1 MGKGRYLLKRFIY
14 IVFVFFIISILM
26 FFIYKIMPGD
36 PVTMMLGDA
45 KANMKP
51 DAYQRLYDQTRENL
65 GLNGPL
71 IVQYIRWIGNMLTG
85 NFGYSTQYKKDVI
98 DMIGT
103 PMLNTVMLNL
113 VSMLV
118 TFLIAVPLGIATAVR
133 KNGVFDK
140 TIQVVTIIG
149 YSLPSFIIALLAIF
163 AFAVKI
169 PIFPIS
175 GVRTAGFEGNALQ
188 TALDTLWHM
197 SLPVIVMSISGI
209 GSITR
214 YVRAAM
220 IDVLRMDYIK
230 TARAKGLREK
240 VVIYVHAFRNAQTAR
255 ALRTEQAFVPGEA
268 QHVHAQCAHVHRH
281 GARRLRRIQH
291 EQGTCLVRHACHAR
305 DVVHVARQIRRVRG
319 SDELWTARERAL
331 VRREIKRGIR
341 QNVGDLHPATALVTC
356 AKERA
361 QYGVVRSRCGH
372 GALPRRKQAVN
383 GRVERH
389 RDVQC
394 ERNARSRR
402 GPKQLRHASA
412 RVVYRHARSQR
423 RRVHAAPHAAERR
436 QGVRDSLRHLG
447 RLLQCSGRIVEI
459 NHGSSFYQAP
469 PDLPERRESRRKA
482 SSHASPLALSYRSSA
497 QSAAPMAPA

>member
-1 MGKGRYLLKRFIY
+1 
-14 IVFVFFIISILM
+14 M

-175 GVRTAGFEGNALQ
+175 GVRTAGFEGNSFQ
-188 TALDTLWHM
+188 
-197 SLPVIVMSISGI
+197 MSISGI

-240 VVIYVHAFRNAQTAR
+240 VVIYVHAFRNALIPVVTIATAWVVSLFGGSIVIENVFLWPGLGQT
-255 ALRTEQAFVPGEA
+255 LINGLMQ
-268 QHVHAQCAHVHRH
+268 
-281 GARRLRRIQH
+281 
-291 EQGTCLVRHACHAR
+291 R
-305 DVVHVARQIRRVRG
+305 DFSVVLTMQMFYVVLSLAGNVIMDIAYTIVDPRVRL
-319 SDELWTARERAL
+319 E
-331 VRREIKRGIR
+331 
-341 QNVGDLHPATALVTC
+341 N
-356 AKERA
+356 
-361 QYGVVRSRCGH
+361 
-372 GALPRRKQAVN
+372 
-383 GRVERH
+383 
-389 RDVQC
+389 
-394 ERNARSRR
+394 
-402 GPKQLRHASA
+402 
-412 RVVYRHARSQR
+412 
-423 RRVHAAPHAAERR
+423 
-436 QGVRDSLRHLG
+436 
-447 RLLQCSGRIVEI
+447 
-459 NHGSSFYQAP
+459 
-469 PDLPERRESRRKA
+469 
-482 SSHASPLALSYRSSA
+482 
-497 QSAAPMAPA
+497 

>member
-14 IVFVFFIISILM
+14 IVFVFFIVSILM
-26 FFIYKIMPGD
+26 FCIYKIMPGD

-240 VVIYVHAFRNAQTAR
+240 VVIYVHAFRNALTMDVTIAPPWEVSLLGGPILNEQVLRWTGLGQT
-255 ALRTEQAFVPGEA
+255 LINGLMQ
-268 QHVHAQCAHVHRH
+268 
-281 GARRLRRIQH
+281 
-291 EQGTCLVRHACHAR
+291 R
-305 DVVHVARQIRRVRG
+305 DFSVVLTMQMFYVVLSLTGNVIMDIAYTIADPRVRL
-319 SDELWTARERAL
+319 E
-331 VRREIKRGIR
+331 
-341 QNVGDLHPATALVTC
+341 N
-356 AKERA
+356 
-361 QYGVVRSRCGH
+361 
-372 GALPRRKQAVN
+372 
-383 GRVERH
+383 
-389 RDVQC
+389 
-394 ERNARSRR
+394 
-402 GPKQLRHASA
+402 
-412 RVVYRHARSQR
+412 
-423 RRVHAAPHAAERR
+423 
-436 QGVRDSLRHLG
+436 
-447 RLLQCSGRIVEI
+447 
-459 NHGSSFYQAP
+459 
-469 PDLPERRESRRKA
+469 
-482 SSHASPLALSYRSSA
+482 
-497 QSAAPMAPA
+497 